1 MIVGLVSSTGRAS
14 LSAAIASLEDC
25 DDVIVVEDI
34 NRRGQ
39 AWTRNE
45 LLARAPDGATVRF
58 VDEDDVA
65 MNTRRMAERLQ
76 DSGSDVLAASFIS
89 GSVRET
95 VPEDPL
101 AAAID
106 SVGPWSWVAKV
117 DAIRSIPWDARRT
130 RSTGTWHWL
139 AMMDAGLRFEFE
151 PDLWGY
157 HWLPQPGGVTASV
170 PQGAE
175 LIDELNE
182 RIRAA
187 GRFELLLPLMA
198 RARRAGL
205 PVPLPRLETLGSRFK
220 RTHGYYPN
228 IRTPRT
234 FSEKMAT
241 RKAFDR
247 NPMFATWCDK
257 LAARRWAA
265 DRLGR
270 DISPRILMA
279 SETVPAILPPRFMAK
294 ANHASG
300 WFRAFDLTRTGAD
313 TSAIREEMADWLA
326 RSYGE
331 DRHEEAYGEARRAV
345 ILEELLPDVRDVRAF
360 VFGGRV
366 EAFAVDA
373 FNRTPT
379 HRLDVYDRNGW
390 WQPVTIKHPN
400 APNMTNVGAEV
411 FFQAREIAE
420 TIGSGIDHVRVDL
433 LESRGRLFFGEI
445 TPFAY
450 GGNVPLS
457 RGFDERLGQFWNVKL
472 PIQAAA

>member
-1 MIVGLVSSTGRAS
+1 MIVGLVASTGRSS
-14 LSAAIASLEDC
+14 LPSAVSSLEDC
-25 DDVIVVEDI
+25 DDVIVVEDRE
-34 NRRGQ
+34 RRGQ

-45 LLARAPDGATVRF
+45 LLARAPAGAIVRF

-65 MNTRRMAERLQ
+65 MNTRRMAERLHA
-76 DSGSDVLAASFIS
+76 SGADVLAASFVS
-89 GSVRET
+89 GSIRET
-95 VPEDPL
+95 VPTDPL

-117 DAIRSIPWDARRT
+117 DAIRAIPWDAART

-139 AMMDAGLRFEFE
+139 AMMDAGLRFEFAPE
-151 PDLWGY
+151 LWGY
-157 HWLPQPGGVTASV
+157 HWLPQSGGVTASV

-198 RARRAGL
+198 RAKRAGL
-205 PVPLPRLETLGSRFK
+205 PVALPRLEAIGSRFK
-220 RTHGYYPN
+220 RTFGHYPN
-228 IRTPRT
+228 IRAPRT

-241 RKAFDR
+241 RKAFDT

-265 DRLGR
+265 DRLNR
-270 DISPRILMA
+270 DMAPRVLIA
-279 SETVPAILPPRFMAK
+279 SDTVPAILPPRFMAK
-294 ANHASG
+294 ANHGSG
-300 WFRAFDLTRTGAD
+300 WFQAFDLLREGSD
-313 TSAIREEMADWLA
+313 TAAVREVMSDWLA
-326 RSYGE
+326 RTYGA
-331 DRHEEAYGEARRAV
+331 DKYEEAYSEARRAV

-373 FNRTPT
+373 FNRTTT
-379 HRLDVYDRNGW
+379 HRLDVYDRTGVW
-390 WQPVTIKHPN
+390 MPARVKHPN
-400 APNMTNVGAEV
+400 APNATDVGAAV
-411 FFQAREIAE
+411 FGQARELAE
-420 TIGSGIDHVRVDL
+420 ILGRGIDHVRVDF
-433 LESRGRLFFGEI
+433 LESRGRLFFGEM

-450 GGNVPLS
+450 GGNLPFS
-457 RGFDERLGQFWNVKL
+457 PGFDQWLGQFWTMAPAL
-472 PIQAAA
+472 QQAA

>member
-1 MIVGLVSSTGRAS
+1 MIVGLVASTGRAS
-14 LSAAIASLEDC
+14 LSAALASLKDC
-25 DDVIVVEDI
+25 DDIIVVEDI

-45 LLARAPDGATVRF
+45 LLARAPSGSIVRF

-65 MNTRRMAERLQ
+65 MNTRRMADRLQ
-76 DSGSDVLAASFIS
+76 ASGADVLAASFVS

-95 VPEDPL
+95 VPTDPL

-117 DAIRSIPWDARRT
+117 DAIRSIPWDAHRT

-139 AMMDAGLRFEFE
+139 AMIDAGLRFEFA

-198 RARRAGL
+198 RARRAGM
-205 PVPLPRLETLGSRFK
+205 PVALPRLEAIGSRFK
-220 RTHGYYPN
+220 RTFGRYPN
-228 IRTPRT
+228 IRAPRT

-241 RKAFDR
+241 RKAFDS
-247 NPMFATWCDK
+247 NPIFATWCDK

-270 DISPRILMA
+270 DMAPRVLCA
-279 SETVPAILPPRFMAK
+279 GDAVPAILPPQFMAK
-294 ANHASG
+294 ANHGSG
-300 WFRAFDLTRTGAD
+300 WFKAFDLMQPGAD
-313 TSAIREEMADWLA
+313 TAAIREEMAGWLA

-331 DRHEEAYGEARRAV
+331 DKHEEAYSEARRAV

-360 VFGGRV
+360 VFDGRV
-366 EAFAVDA
+366 EVIMTEAAYRAPGHVRDF
-373 FNRTPT
+373 
-379 HRLDVYDRNGW
+379 YDRENQW
-390 WQPVTIKHPN
+390 LPASQLVANNPTRTRIDDI
-400 APNMTNVGAEV
+400 APAI
-411 FFQAREIAE
+411 AAAE
-420 TIGSGIDHVRVDL
+420 TLGRGVDHVRVDFV
-433 LESRGRLFFGEI
+433 ESRGRLYFVEM
-445 TPFAY
+445 TPFAS
-450 GGNVPLS
+450 GGNLPFS
-457 RGFDERLGQFWNVKL
+457 AGFDEWLGEFWTMTPAL
-472 PIQAAA
+472 QQAA